1 MKEYKVEITE
11 TLQTIITIEANSEDE
26 AIDIV
31 QQKYKDEE
39 IVLDSS
45 NYIDT
50 DFSIYSEDLP
60 TEDEI
65 RRPGG
70 IDDTNDMEIYVKGYL
85 ESEYNHAVKSFN
97 VEYDMKNVYITEII
111 WED

>member
-1 MKEYKVEITE
+1 MKKYKVEITE
-11 TLQTIITIEANSEDE
+11 TLQTIITVEANSEDE

-31 QQKYKDEE
+31 HQKYRDEE

-70 IDDTNDMEIYVKGYL
+70 IDNTNDMEIYVKDYL
-85 ESEYNHAVKSFN
+85 ENEYNHAVKSFDI
-97 VEYDMKNVYITEII
+97 EYDMRKVYITEIV
-111 WED
+111 WEE